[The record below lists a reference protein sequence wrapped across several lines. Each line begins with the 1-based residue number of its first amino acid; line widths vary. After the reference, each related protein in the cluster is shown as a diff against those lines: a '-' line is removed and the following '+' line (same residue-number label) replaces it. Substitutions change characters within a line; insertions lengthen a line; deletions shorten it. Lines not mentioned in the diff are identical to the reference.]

1 MIIYAKQPIYYLLK
15 HHPKKIKTLYLAKEI
30 EKKEYAAL
38 KRTGVEI
45 KRIPQQAA
53 QKMTKNASHQ
63 GFVAEVED
71 IDTVDY
77 HEMLKKDFLL
87 VLAGVTDVG
96 NIGSLIRSAYALGVD
111 GIIAT
116 QVKQLPLEA
125 LARVSTGALFDIP
138 FSINHNIY
146 DVLNDLKT
154 NGFTLYGAD
163 MEGEDIRKVHTKG
176 KKVLVLGSEDK
187 GIPKRAI
194 EKLDKSVRI
203 SMCHAFDSLN
213 VAVAGAI
220 LIDRM
225 RDE

>member
-15 HHPKKIKTLYLAKEI
+15 HHPEKIKTLYLAKEI
-30 EKKEYAAL
+30 EKKEYARL
-38 KRTGVEI
+38 MRSGVTI

-71 IDTVDY
+71 IDPIDY
-77 HEMLKKDFLL
+77 HDMLQKDFLL
-87 VLAGVTDVG
+87 VLAGVTDIG

-111 GIIAT
+111 GIVAT
-116 QVKQLPLEA
+116 QVKRLPLEA

-138 FSINHNIY
+138 FSVNHNIY
-146 DVLNDLKT
+146 DVFNDLKT
-154 NGFTLYGAD
+154 NGFTLYGAE
-163 MEGEDIRKVHTKG
+163 MEGEDIRRIRPAS

-187 GIPKRAI
+187 GIPKRALD
-194 EKLDKSVRI
+194 KLDKRVRI